1 MSEVYV
7 DNYHSHVGVD
17 SNTNY
22 SRFNEIEESHRIM
35 LDWIIGIFGAIIG
48 IELILIIMYTK
59 ETIKKYCCRRALRKS
74 GKMVILGELNSK
86 ETEKKE
92 LVRNEGINE
101 DDV

>member
-7 DNYHSHVGVD
+7 DNHHSHVGVH

-22 SRFNEIEESHRIM
+22 SRLNEIEESHRIM
-35 LDWIIGIFGAIIG
+35 LEWIIGIFGAIIG
-48 IELILIIMYTK
+48 IELLLIIVYTR
-59 ETIKKYCCRRALRKS
+59 EAIKKCCCRRALRKS

>member
-7 DNYHSHVGVD
+7 EHNHYAH

-22 SRFNEIEESHRIM
+22 SGLSDGLTESNRVM

-48 IELILIIMYTK
+48 IELLLFILYFK
-59 ETIKKYCCRRALRKS
+59 EAIKQFCCRRALRKS

-92 LVRNEGINE
+92 LVTNEGINE
-101 DDV
+101 NV